1 MTDIPTDDTF
11 VRASL
16 IPLLEDT
23 ADLIHNLI
31 RSYYRGD
38 LDEKDLTAEVFL
50 IGKAMIGWN
59 DNADSKEQ
67 LTLLE
72 VKNLA
77 VMNYLKNNPINNPK
91 DPKKLPGQ
99 HPSHD
104 GGSGSLFFQ
113 SCKYSS
119 STADQPASRRAGTHD
134 DLTILKPHWNGLQQS
149 PFYHTSQPASGR
161 DG

>member
-31 RSYYRGD
+31 RSYYRGE

-59 DNADSKEQ
+59 DNA
-67 LTLLE
+67 
-72 VKNLA
+72 

-91 DPKKLPGQ
+91 DNKK
-99 HPSHD
+99 
-104 GGSGSLFFQ
+104 
-113 SCKYSS
+113 
-119 STADQPASRRAGTHD
+119 AAGA
-134 DLTILKPHWNGLQQS
+134 
-149 PFYHTSQPASGR
+149 TSIS
-161 DG
+161 